1 MTRVG
6 TRSTTRLAL
15 RLSALGGLSVFSAC
29 VTPYEMGQMRTD
41 QKEVRG
47 MVADLQVAV
56 DRLKRQVATLESESD
71 QMQGRRGGRGGPTTS
86 MADLEKRVAV
96 VENRLKLIEQG
107 QPVGAMVPPSGQASA
122 PPMDQPGLEGE
133 PPPPILASAS
143 PTATPVRASDST
155 VARDEAALAAANV
168 DEKYREA
175 FALMRRG
182 KSAEAVPQFRE
193 FLRKNP
199 KSDYADDAQY
209 YIGECYY
216 STKDYNRAIL
226 EFNEVLLK
234 YPKGEKV
241 PPALL
246 RQANAFSE
254 LGDKVDARLI
264 LQKLVGEYPKS
275 EQAARAQQ
283 LLEQMGE

>member
-1 MTRVG
+1 
-6 TRSTTRLAL
+6 
-15 RLSALGGLSVFSAC
+15 
-29 VTPYEMGQMRTD
+29 
-41 QKEVRG
+41 
-47 MVADLQVAV
+47 
-56 DRLKRQVATLESESD
+56 
-71 QMQGRRGGRGGPTTS
+71 
-86 MADLEKRVAV
+86 
-96 VENRLKLIEQG
+96 
-107 QPVGAMVPPSGQASA
+107 
-122 PPMDQPGLEGE
+122 
-133 PPPPILASAS
+133 PIPAAS
-143 PTATPVRASDST
+143 PTATPVRATDTT
-155 VARDEAALAAANV
+155 VARDEAALAGANV

-182 KSAEAVPQFRE
+182 KSSEAVPQFRE

-199 KSDYADDAQY
+199 KSDYADDAQF

-275 EQAARAQQ
+275 E
-283 LLEQMGE
+283 